1 MVPGGRDGFMDFGEG
16 VPGPGQGAH
25 PPVNFHGMAA
35 ATGGA
40 FHNDPSTVHHDGR
53 AVLVL
58 IPRRAERALEAAR
71 LLRAAGHPVLA
82 TWKECGLHQIRA
94 FLRTSGNEHSFSLLR
109 ESVNAWV
116 ASSPAAFDTLPA
128 LVGEA
133 PVLSLPTP
141 YPVDL
146 PQWRFGTDAP
156 SSRSGILI
164 GTREWAVPSRRHGSA
179 LRIALRLAREL
190 PGLTVTVVNGGGAP
204 GLLKTLLAAG
214 FGRCIRLVR
223 TLPYH
228 EHLLRVSRCRIVL
241 QRDESAVPGQV
252 AGDALLTGTPC
263 LGGNGM
269 LDGLAFPHMPGA
281 GADEDKVAARALR
294 LLVDDTDWS
303 RAAACS
309 RENGMAR
316 ASFGAFRKLWSEA
329 RRNIP

>member
-1 MVPGGRDGFMDFGEG
+1 MDFSGG
-16 VPGPGQGAH
+16 VPGPGKGFH

-40 FHNDPSTVHHDGR
+40 FHRDPSSVPSDGR

-58 IPRRAERALEAAR
+58 LSRRAERAIEPAR
-71 LLRAAGHPVLA
+71 ALRAAGHPVLV
-82 TWKECGLHQIRA
+82 TWKECGRHQIRGFFRRPENERA
-94 FLRTSGNEHSFSLLR
+94 FSILRGLAA
-109 ESVNAWV
+109 AWT
-116 ASSPAAFDTLPA
+116 ASSPAAQETLA
-128 LVGEA
+128 DRVTDS
-133 PVLSLPTP
+133 PVLVLPTP
-141 YPVDL
+141 YPLDL
-146 PQWRFGTDAP
+146 PEWRFGTDAP

-164 GTREWAVPSRRHGSA
+164 GTREWSVPSRRHGRA
-179 LRIALRLAREL
+179 VKIASHLAREL
-190 PGLTVTVVNGGGAP
+190 PGQTFTVVNCEGAR
-204 GLLKTLLAAG
+204 GLVQTLFAAG
-214 FGRCIRLVR
+214 FSRQIRLVR

-228 EHLLRVSRCRIVL
+228 EHLVRVSRCRIVL

-281 GADEDKVAARALR
+281 GADEDEVAARALR
-294 LLVDDTDWS
+294 LLVDDREWS

-316 ASFGAFRKLWSEA
+316 ASFSAFRKLWSEA